1 MGGLNPR
8 EVNAACALV
17 EQIRADGVTVI
28 LVEHVMKAIMRISN
42 RIVVIHHGEKIAD
55 GPPERVVKDPGVISA
70 YLGTRVA

>member
-17 EQIRADGVTVI
+17 EQIRADGVSVI

-42 RIVVIHHGEKIAD
+42 RHRRDPSRREDRRRASGARGE
-55 GPPERVVKDPGVISA
+55 
-70 YLGTRVA
+70 